1 MYYQYNKTSS
11 TEYLP
16 YDDWLLFMHG
26 STIGGGYGTHSYF
39 GLGENSCLFSG
50 KGTSDIAEFRS
61 GNSGTTI

>member
-1 MYYQYNKTSS
+1 
-11 TEYLP
+11 
-16 YDDWLLFMHG
+16 MHG

-61 GNSGTTI
+61 GNSGTTIQAKIDNVGAYTTLS